1 VISFRYH
8 VVSMLAVLLA
18 LAAGV
23 ALGGGPLSDL
33 GRGGDDAT
41 QRAEARSTEL
51 SNRLEEAGLTDSFQ
65 DEFAQD
71 LSAGAVSGSLS
82 SRPVVLIT
90 MPGADEKVVT
100 SLSDL
105 VGEAGGSVSGTYA
118 VQPTLVSEN
127 EKSLVDT
134 LGSQLAEQPEGKDV
148 AASAPTYERMGQI
161 IGRAVASVKDTGEA
175 ADSSA
180 KDLLSSLKGADLF
193 AQDGGEGTRGSLV
206 LVVLGDEPEHP
217 DESDKIFAGLMAGL
231 ADQSDGVVLAGSTR
245 SGDDGLLSVLRD
257 DVAFS
262 ANVSTADSTD
272 TTAGR
277 IAAVLALAAD
287 GSGTTGQYGAFG
299 IDGAL
304 PRG

>member
-8 VVSMLAVLLA
+8 VVSILAVLLS

-33 GRGGDDAT
+33 GRGSDQAT
-41 QRAEARSTEL
+41 ERAQERNQEL
-51 SNRLEEAGLTDSFQ
+51 SSRLDEADLTDSFQ

-71 LSAGAVSGSLS
+71 LSAGAVSGSLA

-90 MPGADEKVVT
+90 MPGADEKVVS

-105 VGEAGGSVSGTYA
+105 VGEAGGSLSGTFA
-118 VQPTLVSEN
+118 VQPPLVSAT

-134 LGSQLAEQPEGKDV
+134 LGSQLVEQPEGKDV
-148 AASAPTYERMGQI
+148 AASAPTYERMGEL
-161 IGRAVASVKDTGEA
+161 IGRAVASVKDAGEA
-175 ADSSA
+175 ADGSA
-180 KDLLSSLKGADLF
+180 KDLLSSLKGADLLTQK
-193 AQDGGEGTRGSLV
+193 AGEGTRGSLV
-206 LVVLGDEPEHP
+206 IVVLGDEPAKP
-217 DESDKIFAGLMAGL
+217 DETDKIYGGLMTGIAEQCD
-231 ADQSDGVVLAGSTR
+231 AVVLAGTTT
-245 SGDDGLLSVLRD
+245 SGNDGLLAALRG
-257 DVAFS
+257 DVTFS

-287 GSGTTGQYGAFG
+287 GRGTTGHYGAFG

>member
-1 VISFRYH
+1 MISFRYH
-8 VVSMLAVLLA
+8 VVSLLAVLLA

-41 QRAEARSTEL
+41 ERAEARSQDL
-51 SNRLEEAGLTDSFQ
+51 SRQLDEAGFTDSFQ

-71 LSAGAVSGSLS
+71 LSADAVSGSLTG
-82 SRPVVLIT
+82 RPVVLIT
-90 MPGADEKVVT
+90 MPGADEKVVS

-105 VGEAGGSVSGTYA
+105 VGEAGGSMSGTYA
-118 VQPTLVSEN
+118 VQKTLVSED

-134 LGSQLAEQPEGKDV
+134 LGSQLVGQPEGKDV
-148 AASAPTYERMGQI
+148 AASAPTYERMGQL
-161 IGRAVASVKDTGEA
+161 IGRAVATVTDDGAA
-175 ADSSA
+175 ADTSA
-180 KDLLSSLKGADLF
+180 KDLLSSLKGADLLT
-193 AQDGGEGTRGSLV
+193 QEEGGGTRGSLV
-206 LVVLGDEPEHP
+206 LVVLGDEPANP
-217 DESDKIFAGLMAGL
+217 DESDKIFGGLMTGL
-231 ADQSDGVVLAGSTR
+231 AEQSDGVVLAGTTS
-245 SGDDGLLSVLRD
+245 SGSDGLMAVLSD

-287 GSGTTGQYGAFG
+287 GAGTTGHYGAFG

>member
-8 VVSMLAVLLA
+8 VVSILAVLLA

-41 QRAEARSTEL
+41 ERAEARSLEL
-51 SNRLEEAGLTDSFQ
+51 TRRLDEAGLTDSFQ

-71 LSAGAVSGSLS
+71 LSAGAVRGSLT
-82 SRPVVLIT
+82 SRPIVLIT
-90 MPGADEKVVT
+90 MPGAEEKVVS

-105 VGEAGGSVSGTYA
+105 VGEAGGSVSGAYD
-118 VQPTLVSEN
+118 VRPTLVSES

-134 LGSQLAEQPEGKDV
+134 LGSQLAERPEGKDI
-148 AASAPTYERMGQI
+148 AASAPTYERMGQL
-161 IGRAVASVKDTGEA
+161 IGRAVASITDAGGA
-175 ADSSA
+175 ADNTA
-180 KDLLSSLKGADLF
+180 KDLLSSLKGADLLVR
-193 AQDGGEGTRGSLV
+193 DEGSGTRGSLV
-206 LVVLGDEPEHP
+206 IVVLGDEPESP
-217 DESDKIFAGLMAGL
+217 DESDKIFSGLMTGL
-231 ADQSDGVVLAGSTR
+231 AEQCDGVVLAGTTR
-245 SGDDGLLSVLRD
+245 SGDDGLLAVLRD

-287 GSGTTGQYGAFG
+287 GRGTTGHYGAFG
-299 IDGAL
+299 IDGPL

>member
-8 VVSMLAVLLA
+8 VVSILAVLLA

-41 QRAEARSTEL
+41 ERAEERSQEL
-51 SNRLEEAGLTDSFQ
+51 TQRLDEAGLNDSFQ

-71 LSAGAVSGSLS
+71 LATGAVSGSLAG
-82 SRPVVLIT
+82 RPVVMIT
-90 MPGADEKVVT
+90 MPGADEAVVS

-105 VGEAGGSVSGTYA
+105 VADAGGSVSGTFA
-118 VQPTLVSEN
+118 VQPTLVSDS

-134 LGSQLAEQPEGKDV
+134 LGSQLVERPEGKDV
-148 AASAPTYERMGQI
+148 AASAPTYERMGQL
-161 IGRAVASVKDTGEA
+161 IGRAVASVTDDGGA
-175 ADSSA
+175 ADTTS
-180 KDLLSSLKGADLF
+180 KDLLSSLKGAELLVRE
-193 AQDGGEGTRGSLV
+193 GGSGTRGSLII
-206 LVVLGDEPEHP
+206 VVLGDEPANP
-217 DESDKIFAGLMAGL
+217 DESDKIFSGLLTGL
-231 ADQSDGVVLAGSTR
+231 AEQSDGVVLAATTS
-245 SGDDGLLSVLRD
+245 SGNDGLLSVLRD

-262 ANVSTADSTD
+262 ANVSTADSSE

-277 IAAVLALAAD
+277 VAAVLALAED
-287 GSGTTGQYGAFG
+287 GRGTTGHYGAFG
-299 IDGAL
+299 IDGPL

>member
-8 VVSMLAVLLA
+8 VVSLLSVLLA

-41 QRAEARSTEL
+41 ERAEARTQDL
-51 SNRLEEAGLTDSFQ
+51 SRQLDEAGLTDSFQ

-71 LSAGAVSGSLS
+71 LSAGSVSGSLT

-90 MPGADEKVVT
+90 MPGADEKVVS

-118 VQPTLVSEN
+118 VQQTLVSED

-134 LGSQLAEQPEGKDV
+134 LGSQLVGQPEGKDV
-148 AASAPTYERMGQI
+148 AAAAPTYERIGQL
-161 IGRAVASVKDTGEA
+161 IGRAVATVNDAGVA
-175 ADSSA
+175 ADTSA
-180 KDLLSSLKGADLF
+180 KDLLSSLKGAELLTQEEG
-193 AQDGGEGTRGSLV
+193 AGTRGSLV
-206 LVVLGDEPEHP
+206 LVVLGDEPANP
-217 DESDKIFAGLMAGL
+217 DESDKIFGGLMTGL
-231 ADQSDGVVLAGSTR
+231 AEQSDGVVLAGTTS
-245 SGDDGLLSVLRD
+245 SGSDGLMAVLRD

-287 GSGTTGQYGAFG
+287 GAGTTGHYGAFG